1 MDELLIQIA
10 AEKKKS
16 SDLQISLDEEIA
28 LRLKAEAS
36 LHDLRKVLETMA
48 NRGEMEEEKMVNK
61 VWSEGS
67 YFWGSQVRNWRPSHN
82 LLLFLCQLLT
92 KITEAQLDKEKLAID
107 LEREEECLTNNLQ
120 RQLRKISIEKEETDA
135 EVDDLK
141 RQLEDMKTEREK
153 VCESFCSWVFLFSS
167 RIVSKPL
174 LR

>member
-48 NRGEMEEEKMVNK
+48 NRGEMEEEKIVNK
-61 VWSEGS
+61 VWSEAA
-67 YFWGSQVRNWRPSHN
+67 YFWFSQVRHGRPFDN
-82 LLLFLCQLLT
+82 LLLFLRQLLT
-92 KITEAQLDKEKLAID
+92 KITEAQQDKEKLAID

-141 RQLEDMKTEREK
+141 RKLEDMKTEREK
-153 VCESFCSWVFLFSS
+153 VSEWSTCCINTFSS
-167 RIVSKPL
+167 FTK
-174 LR
+174 